1 MPIAARAIHALAE
14 ESMSPPHDRRD
25 ALPPARSGPPAGG
38 GAAGFVPATRHA
50 SGRRAAAVAALAAWA
65 AALLVAGCGRD
76 QPATAA
82 AGGGAG
88 AGGAAPP
95 PPAVGVVEVSLGSV
109 PLATELPGRVEAA
122 RTAQVR
128 ARVTGIVQQQL
139 FREGSDVKAG
149 QPLFRIDPAPYQA
162 VLASAQAALAKA
174 QANQRQA
181 AALVTR
187 YRPLREANAIS
198 EQEFVNA
205 QAGQAQ
211 AEADVAAARAA
222 IQTAQLNLG
231 YATVTAPIGGR
242 VGRALVSV
250 GALVSQT
257 EATQLAL
264 VQQTDPVFVN
274 STQSVAEL
282 RRLRQALA
290 SGRATAPASVPVR
303 IVLDDG
309 TELPRPGR
317 LLFSDVSVDATS
329 GQVSLRAEVPN
340 PDLQLLPG
348 QYVRVRLAQ
357 AQLQQAILLPQQAVT
372 RSAQG
377 DTVLVVGADNKPAP
391 RPVRVGG
398 SQQGQW
404 VVLDGL
410 QAGERVVVEG
420 FQKLRPGQPVNPVP
434 WTPVAA
440 PAGASAPAPG
450 SAPPPASA
458 SASAT
463 STPPAAS
470 R

>member
-1 MPIAARAIHALAE
+1 MT
-14 ESMSPPHDRRD
+14 SSPRR
-25 ALPPARSGPPAGG
+25 P
-38 GAAGFVPATRHA
+38 GAAPLARTGTPATA
-50 SGRRAAAVAALAAWA
+50 LMVLALLAA
-65 AALLVAGCGRD
+65 CGRD
-76 QPATAA
+76 TPAPAP
-82 AGGGAG
+82 AG
-88 AGGAAPP
+88 ASAP
-95 PPAVGVVEVSLGSV
+95 PPAVGVVTVSTGSV
-109 PLATELPGRVEAA
+109 PLATELPGRVEAS

-128 ARVTGIVQQQL
+128 ARVTGIVQKQL
-139 FREGSDVKAG
+139 LREGSDVRAG
-149 QPLFRIDPAPYQA
+149 QVLFQIDPAPYRA
-162 VLASAQAALAKA
+162 ALASAQASLAKA
-174 QANQRQA
+174 QASQMQA

-205 QAGQAQ
+205 QAAQAQ
-211 AEADVAAARAA
+211 AEADMAAARAA
-222 IQTAQLNLG
+222 IQTAQLNVG
-231 YATVTAPIGGR
+231 YATVTAPIAGR
-242 VGRALVSV
+242 IGRALVTE

-264 VQQTDPVFVN
+264 IQQTDPVYVN

-309 TELPRPGR
+309 SELARPGR

-348 QYVRVRLAQ
+348 MYVRVRLAQ
-357 AQLQQAILLPQQAVT
+357 AQLTQAVLLPQQAVS

-377 DTVLVVGADNKPAP
+377 DTVLVVGPDDKPAS
-391 RPVRVGG
+391 RPVRIGG

-404 VVLDGL
+404 VVLEGL
-410 QAGERVVVEG
+410 QAGERVVAEG
-420 FQKLRPGQPVNPVP
+420 FQKLRPGQPVTPVP
-434 WTPVAA
+434 WTPG
-440 PAGASAPAPG
+440 GASGPA
-450 SAPPPASA
+450 
-458 SASAT
+458 
-463 STPPAAS
+463 PAAS